1 MSVTDIHAVTPTT
14 REVVLASL
22 REESATWLFVAKTL
36 LAFYLT
42 GWLAMRLALPQPS
55 TAMLTTIIVANRQS
69 GMVLAKSFYRAIG
82 TLGGALAA
90 FLIVGLFPQQRVLFL
105 AALSLWIGLCS
116 GGATLY
122 RNFKSYAFVLAG
134 YTAAIIAI
142 PVIDHPP
149 DVFDSAVARI
159 SEVLLGLLVSG
170 VVSDT
175 VFPSHM
181 REVLRRT
188 AREQF
193 AHFIQFVQRST
204 GGTIARSDI
213 EKAHL
218 RFVRDAVTLE
228 DMRSSVIFENPEA
241 RARSGHMQ
249 LFNQRF
255 MAASTS
261 LQSLHHLI
269 NRLQRN
275 GRDVP
280 ANALIAL
287 YAPIGLALNTPVEA
301 GMAARALLPRLEA
314 ARRTMDVQAPIM
326 RERLPEVRD
335 VRDFDTGASL
345 LDRFAEELHAYVDT
359 AALLQAPGGI
369 AGSAGRVRFTRGND
383 YYDAGLATLR
393 TTLTMAALSVFWIA
407 SAWPYGSSAM
417 LLATIFAGLFASAPN
432 PTKVVKTMLIG
443 YSLGMSASFVCVF
456 FVLTRMDGYG
466 LLVAGS
472 APFLMLG
479 LVMMMWPA
487 VASVGLGYAM
497 GFAYILALKNQM
509 VFDPV
514 HFMNDMIAQLIGLG
528 FAAAAFVFVP
538 PAIGSL
544 WFRRRQLERLR
555 RQVSVAAEAPL
566 PGLRHR
572 FESVNHDL
580 FGQIVAQTEPGSS
593 DSRALLAW
601 ALAVHETGR
610 AVIQLRDDMAA
621 GSWPDDVK
629 RAITS
634 AIGSLARL
642 YEFPSSTAYLRARD
656 AIAAAIDETN
666 KHDAT
671 HPLLNHLHLLRM
683 ALLDEQSALGEYMPP
698 ARHEQGVQH
707 AT

>member
-82 TLGGALAA
+82 TLGGAIAA

-105 AALSLWIGLCS
+105 SALSLWIGLCS

-193 AHFIQFVQRST
+193 AHFIEFVQRST

-241 RARSGHMQ
+241 RARSGHML

-269 NRLQRN
+269 NRLKRN
-275 GRDVP
+275 GHDVP
-280 ANALIAL
+280 ANALIEL
-287 YAPIGLALNTPVEA
+287 YAPIGTALNTPVEA
-301 GMAARALLPRLEA
+301 GTAARALLPRLEA
-314 ARRTMDVQAPIM
+314 ARRTMDTQAPIT
-326 RERLPEVRD
+326 RDRLPQVQD

-345 LDRFAEELHAYVDT
+345 LDRFVDELYAYVDT

-383 YYDAGLATLR
+383 FYGAGLATLR

-432 PTKVVKTMLIG
+432 PAKAVKSIFTG
-443 YSLGMSASFVCVF
+443 YLLGMTASFICVF

-479 LVMMMWPA
+479 LVMIMWPV
-487 VASVGLGYAM
+487 VANVGLGYAM

-528 FAAAAFVFVP
+528 FAAVAFVFVP

-580 FGQIVAQTEPGSS
+580 FGQIVAQTEPGSN

-621 GSWPDDVK
+621 GSWPDDV
-629 RAITS
+629 RHAIAS
-634 AIGSLARL
+634 AIGGLARL
-642 YEFPSSTAYLRARD
+642 YEYPSSTVYVQALD
-656 AIAAAIDETN
+656 AIAAAIDQTSTY
-666 KHDAT
+666 DAT

-683 ALLDEQSALGEYMPP
+683 ALLDEQSALADYMPR
-698 ARHEQGVQH
+698 ARRESGVPH